1 VGMFRR
7 AEPCSWECFG
17 VLNHDREDGTEVSY
31 SIAAALANK
40 THDGDKPYLCCIAQS
55 PCTPTRMCCRTPSTN
70 GGSHSTVTLAAQSMA
85 SRAAAAAMA
94 SFIRAVALR
103 LTAALSASG
112 APACFTAACCAA
124 VLPLVLTTC
133 GSKVQW
139 HESRPLVYCMLPK
152 ALDPWSSFVSP
163 SSS

>member
-1 VGMFRR
+1 MMAISHICV
-7 AEPCSWECFG
+7 A
-17 VLNHDREDGTEVSY
+17 
-31 SIAAALANK
+31 
-40 THDGDKPYLCCIAQS
+40 
-55 PCTPTRMCCRTPSTN
+55 
-70 GGSHSTVTLAAQSMA
+70 SHSLLACPPECAIAPPLQMVEAIVTLAAQSMA
-85 SRAAAAAMA
+85 SRAVAAAMA

-112 APACFTAACCAA
+112 AAACCAA

-139 HESRPLVYCMLPK
+139 HEPRPPVYCMLPK

>member
-1 VGMFRR
+1 MTFQ
-7 AEPCSWECFG
+7 AESLHNEN
-17 VLNHDREDGTEVSY
+17 LTTHQRYKHIREHPATSHIG
-31 SIAAALANK
+31 
-40 THDGDKPYLCCIAQS
+40 GIAQS
-55 PCTPTRMCCRTPSTN
+55 PCTPTRRCCRIPATN

-85 SRAAAAAMA
+85 S
-94 SFIRAVALR
+94 FIRAVALR
-103 LTAALSASG
+103 LAAALSASG
-112 APACFTAACCAA
+112 AASCFTAACRAA

-152 ALDPWSSFVSP
+152 ALDSWASSVSP